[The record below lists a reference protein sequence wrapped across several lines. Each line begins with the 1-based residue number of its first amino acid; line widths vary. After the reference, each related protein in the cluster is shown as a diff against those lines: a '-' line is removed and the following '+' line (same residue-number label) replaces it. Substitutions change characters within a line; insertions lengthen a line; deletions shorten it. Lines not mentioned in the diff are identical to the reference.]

1 MASGCLRYTFKF
13 VAVIS
18 NLNGN
23 STELTEIYYDCR
35 CGGNMSVAD
44 AGGGG
49 VKGEGEQ
56 GGLWLV
62 ERETKQ

>member
-1 MASGCLRYTFKF
+1 
-13 VAVIS
+13 
-18 NLNGN
+18 
-23 STELTEIYYDCR
+23 
-35 CGGNMSVAD
+35 MSVAD
-44 AGGGG
+44 AGRGG